1 MHQKHHGKSVLKV
14 AQFFHRIL
22 TLSTVRPVVTKELAQ
37 TECQKELAQTM
48 NVKRT
53 CTNYESQKNLYKL

>member
-14 AQFFHRIL
+14 AQIFHRIL

-37 TECQKELAQTM
+37 TKCQKELAQTM

-53 CTNYESQKNLYKL
+53 CTNYECQKNLYKL